1 MDQTVPISS
10 PRNNEDTGMEQVF
23 SDLKSLK
30 SLYGLLHNGP
40 ADENLDDKS
49 KALLMKMLDDAT
61 QQALVRQ
68 AKMLPGSLNSPALE
82 RKLSIRSD
90 RRTIHAEPRLGLK
103 PPASPTPSLTLNRQ
117 ASERSRRLN
126 LQNSVSSR
134 RVDGHRHAEEEP
146 VLARLASNRS
156 SRTAMLPPR
165 PQPIPE
171 QNRLARLASH
181 RSSLVGM
188 PPYDHRRRGTV
199 AGSSRHEDNRDR
211 PRHRSGHGDPSS
223 PELMNGRSSVSREP
237 SLDPAR
243 HAGAEGASSTRRFGR
258 LDSGLSMSLA
268 SPSRRF
274 GRLDSGLSVSL
285 VSPSRRFGRLDSGLS
300 VATSRYLSGRV
311 DGHRHAEEEPVLAR
325 LASNRSSRTAM
336 PSPRPQPI
344 PEQNRLA
351 RLASHRSSL
360 LGVPPYDAD
369 HRQHGTVAGSSQ
381 NEDHRDRPRHLSSHG
396 DPSSPEPMSGRRSV
410 ESVLDPARLHG
421 RATARHVGAEGG
433 SSTRTFRRLD
443 SGLSVSLAS
452 PTRRFGRL
460 DSGLSVSLASPSP
473 SRRFGRLDS
482 GLSVATPRYL
492 SSSSSNTMVTI
503 HSRIR
508 PHRELTG
515 RSLRRAEED
524 DDEEES
530 TPRRRWK
537 GGDASSAGTSSSRR
551 RRAPTRIDSGSMY
564 SSRHEDHRDMP
575 RRRSIRGDQSS
586 LATARRVGAKGGGSS
601 TRHFGRLDSGLSVS
615 PASGRFGRLDSGLS
629 MASPRYLSSS
639 SSNTKA
645 TIRSR
650 IRPHQ
655 ELTGRFLRRD
665 KEEDD
670 EEESAP
676 RRRRKGGP
684 SSAGKPSTRRRRA
697 LSRIDSGSMYGSG
710 TTGAAS
716 SFRSASPTVSP
727 ASSDSASS
735 YSSPVSRPA
744 SMWPVSR
751 GASMWPPY
759 APESPGASRS
769 RRRQERR
776 ERRVGRVRQLKSMI
790 GTVFHHLHDHHHHH
804 HHFQS
809 GQEGPSSRS
818 ADVWAHHRKSP
829 LQYLGGVFRRK
840 NGKDEKKS
848 TSQTVAGLPEKRR
861 GGGGPHKPALFG
873 AMVQHLQRT
882 RRKAPAH
889 LKKAQKGSMTQAKK
903 LPALFGTMV
912 QHLRR
917 KAPAH
922 LKKAQKGI
930 RQQAK
935 KLPGLPKKRRS
946 GGRRKPSLFGAMM
959 QHLRRTRRKAPAHFK
974 KARPGSWLKAKKQH
988 WWQRLGPGRKKS
1000 RHRLGHG
1007 K

>member
-1 MDQTVPISS
+1 MLQNPMDQTVPISS

-68 AKMLPGSLNSPALE
+68 AKMLPGSLKSPALE

-90 RRTIHAEPRLGLK
+90 RRTSDEEPRLGLK

-126 LQNSVSSR
+126 LQSSVSG
-134 RVDGHRHAEEEP
+134 RVDGHRHAGEEP

-156 SRTAMLPPR
+156 SRTAMPPR

-188 PPYDHRRRGTV
+188 PPDDHRRQHGSV
-199 AGSSRHEDNRDR
+199 AGGSRHGDHRDR
-211 PRHRSGHGDPSS
+211 PRHRTSHGDPSS
-223 PELMNGRSSVSREP
+223 LEHMSGRRSVSREP

-243 HAGAEGASSTRRFGR
+243 LYGRATARHAGAQGGSSTRRFGR
-258 LDSGLSMSLA
+258 VDSGLSVSLA

-274 GRLDSGLSVSL
+274 GRLDSGLSV
-285 VSPSRRFGRLDSGLS
+285 
-300 VATSRYLSGRV
+300 ATPTYLSGRV
-311 DGHRHAEEEPVLAR
+311 DGHRHAEEEHVLAR
-325 LASNRSSRTAM
+325 LASNRSSRTVM
-336 PSPRPQPI
+336 PPPRPQPI

-351 RLASHRSSL
+351 RLGSHRSSL
-360 LGVPPYDAD
+360 VGTPPYD
-369 HRQHGTVAGSSQ
+369 HRRQHGTVAGSSR
-381 NEDHRDRPRHLSSHG
+381 NEDHRDKLRHRSGLG
-396 DPSSPEPMSGRRSV
+396 DPSSPELMSGRPSV
-410 ESVLDPARLHG
+410 SREPSLDPARLHG
-421 RATARHVGAEGG
+421 RATARHVGEEGA
-433 SSTRTFRRLD
+433 SSTRRLGRLD

-452 PTRRFGRL
+452 PSRRFGRL
-460 DSGLSVSLASPSP
+460 DSGFSLSLASPSP

-551 RRAPTRIDSGSMY
+551 RRAPTRIDYGSMY

-639 SSNTKA
+639 SSNAKA

-655 ELTGRFLRRD
+655 ELTGRFLRRA

-684 SSAGKPSTRRRRA
+684 SSAGKASTRRRRA

-751 GASMWPPY
+751 GGSMWPPY

-790 GTVFHHLHDHHHHH
+790 GTVFHHLHDHHHH